1 LHERASAW
9 YRQAGSADEAI
20 GHAVAA
26 GDVPGT
32 IDLIAR
38 HWYAYAD
45 SGRAA
50 TVRGWMRSLGDGAIA
65 ADPVAAHCAA
75 WAAALFG
82 DWESVRRWLPVI
94 TAGKQEGPLPD
105 GFRSRQSSAALLQAT
120 FGFDGIGPMREA
132 AATAVTLEN
141 DQKSPWYAA
150 ARAAYAFALYLSGDF
165 EGAAAQADEALVSNA
180 SFAVVHMWSSAVMS
194 LIAVEEGRLDQA
206 GEYARAAHD
215 LGAEAGLSTAPQN
228 SLAYTAAGAVY
239 ASQGRLEEARSE
251 FERALRSRRE
261 WRGLNSWQTAEIL
274 VRLAPVL
281 ADLGDRPGAAAL
293 LDEARRVLTS
303 LPDGAEAQ
311 LTRLDGLE
319 RRVTGRQRVVSLAE
333 PLTDREVT
341 VLHLLRGTLSLR
353 EIGQQ
358 LYLSQNTIK
367 THTRAIYRKLGV
379 STRQEA
385 LAKAREMDIL

>member
-1 LHERASAW
+1 
-9 YRQAGSADEAI
+9 
-20 GHAVAA
+20 
-26 GDVPGT
+26 
-32 IDLIAR
+32 
-38 HWYAYAD
+38 
-45 SGRAA
+45 
-50 TVRGWMRSLGDGAIA
+50 
-65 ADPVAAHCAA
+65 
-75 WAAALFG
+75 
-82 DWESVRRWLPVI
+82 
-94 TAGKQEGPLPD
+94 
-105 GFRSRQSSAALLQAT
+105 
-120 FGFDGIGPMREA
+120 
-132 AATAVTLEN
+132 
-141 DQKSPWYAA
+141 
-150 ARAAYAFALYLSGDF
+150 
-165 EGAAAQADEALVSNA
+165 
-180 SFAVVHMWSSAVMS
+180 MS

-215 LGAEAGLSTAPQN
+215 LGGEAGLSTAPQS

-239 ASQGRLEEARSE
+239 VSQGRLEEARSE

-261 WRGLNSWQTAEIL
+261 WRGMNSWQTTEIL
-274 VRLAPVL
+274 LRLAPVL

-311 LTRLDGLE
+311 LTRLGGVE
-319 RRVTGRQRVVSLAE
+319 RRLTGRQRVVSLAE
-333 PLTDREVT
+333 PLTDREVD
-341 VLHLLRGTLSLR
+341 VLHLFRGTLSLR